1 MMLICPTDPSLKLN
15 PQLQIMLLQNYNKIP
30 AQNNEVANDKIIKS
44 VIGWTFLIIWE
55 FYLKNFIFV
64 FKIALENGYDKPSK
78 TQIEW

>member
-44 VIGWTFLIIWE
+44 VIG
-55 FYLKNFIFV
+55 
-64 FKIALENGYDKPSK
+64 
-78 TQIEW
+78 